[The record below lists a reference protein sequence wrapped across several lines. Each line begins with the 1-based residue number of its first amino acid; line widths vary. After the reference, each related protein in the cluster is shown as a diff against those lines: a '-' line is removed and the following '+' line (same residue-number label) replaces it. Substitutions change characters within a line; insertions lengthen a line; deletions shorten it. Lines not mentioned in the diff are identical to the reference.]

1 MFRGIFGILIGAGL
15 YSEVYPFIQNDF
27 LKLGDYGKL
36 TIPTLLGID
45 PWLVIVPFSVVV
57 SGILLWMDR
66 VDTRKAAEKNKVNS
80 RASAGYR

>member
-36 TIPTLLGID
+36 TIPTLLGVD
-45 PWLVIVPFSVVV
+45 PWIVIIPFATIVL
-57 SGILLWMDR
+57 GILYWMD
-66 VDTRKAAEKNKVNS
+66 EKDRRELARGK
-80 RASAGYR
+80 

>member
-36 TIPTLLGID
+36 TIPTLLGVD
-45 PWLVIVPFSVVV
+45 PWIVIIPFAMIVL
-57 SGILLWMDR
+57 GILYWMD
-66 VDTRKAAEKNKVNS
+66 EKDRRELARGK
-80 RASAGYR
+80 

>member
-36 TIPTLLGID
+36 TIPTLLGVD
-45 PWLVIVPFSVVV
+45 PWIVIIPFAMIVL
-57 SGILLWMDR
+57 GILYWMD
-66 VDTRKAAEKNKVNS
+66 EKDRRELA
-80 RASAGYR
+80 RAK